1 MILKEIRLK
10 IAVFSKGKSLKLLFL
25 HYKKIDTKNLV
36 KIRKYKALQGILSKY
51 A

>member
-10 IAVFSKGKSLKLLFL
+10 IAVFNNQKTLKLLFFM
-25 HYKKIDTKNLV
+25 HKKIDTKNLV